1 MTDRVN
7 ETVARLSS
15 PEGRALVSE
24 LAALVPEEASAPARQ
39 TALRKRWEA
48 DEVRLALRLAEARRR
63 TPDKFPDA
71 DRLLFTPELL
81 EQSTAHPVAAH
92 RAERLAPHGRVL
104 DLGCGGGG
112 DLTRLALSGAPVA
125 GLERD
130 PLSAALARTNLAA
143 VGAEGEVTFG
153 EFPGVDLPSHDILFA
168 DPARRTGP
176 RGPGGS
182 RRLTDPSDL
191 SPRPSDLRPLLDSAR
206 AWAVKWGPGLDLS
219 AEAMTAPG
227 ALLEG
232 LAPDRWSLEVVS
244 WNGGVREAVFL
255 GGEAALAGPA
265 ATILTGPVD
274 AAATWAYHGDP
285 TVPPPGLTLPADWLL
300 ETDGALLRAGLMN
313 AYARDRGLG
322 LLAEGIAYLTADAA
336 PQDPGVRSWR
346 RLASVPWSRRRVQ
359 DLCDEHGVGTLVIKT
374 RGFPQPPEEVRRSL
388 DLRGDR
394 TLVLFLHRGHDGH
407 HAHLC
412 LPPDPEEKPA

>member
-1 MTDRVN
+1 MTDRPI

-15 PEGRALVSE
+15 PEGRALVSD
-24 LAALVPEEASAPARQ
+24 LAALAPEEASAPGRQ
-39 TALRKRWEA
+39 TALRKRWDA

-63 TPDKFPDA
+63 APDKFPDA

-92 RAERLAPHGRVL
+92 RAARLAPHGRVL
-104 DLGCGGGG
+104 DLGCGAGG
-112 DLTRLALSGAPVA
+112 DLTRMALAGSPVV
-125 GLERD
+125 GVERD
-130 PLSAALARTNLAA
+130 PLAAALARANLAA
-143 VGAEGEVTFG
+143 VGVQGEVHEG
-153 EFPGVDLPSHDILFA
+153 EFPGTALPDHDVLFA

-182 RRLTDPSDL
+182 RRLTDPADL
-191 SPRPSDLRPLLDSAR
+191 SPRPSDLRPLLDRAR
-206 AWAVKWGPGLDLS
+206 AWAVKWGPGLDLTT
-219 AEAMTAPG
+219 EAMTAPG

-232 LAPDRWSLEVVS
+232 LSTDRWSLELVS

-255 GGEAALAGPA
+255 GGEAALDGPA
-265 ATILTGPVD
+265 ATILTGAAD
-274 AAATWAYHGDP
+274 AAETWTYHGDP
-285 TVPPPGLTLPADWLL
+285 TAPPPGLTPPADWLL
-300 ETDGALLRAGLMN
+300 EPDGALLRAGLMN
-313 AYARDRGLG
+313 AYARERGLG
-322 LLAEGIAYLTADAA
+322 LLAEGIAYLTADAP

-346 RLASVPWSRRRVQ
+346 RLASTPWSRRRVQ
-359 DLCDEHGVGTLVIKT
+359 DLCDDHGAGTLVVKT

-388 DLRGDR
+388 ELRGHR

-412 LPPDPEEKPA
+412 LPPDSEEKPA